1 MSDYE
6 ASKRVARDDLIKK
19 VLQNK
24 TKLSLA
30 QVKKLQKFQQ
40 LLDEDIN
47 EIYRDY

>member
-6 ASKRVARDDLIKK
+6 ASKRVARNELMKK
-19 VLQNK
+19 VYQNK

-30 QVKKLQKFQQ
+30 QVKNLQKFQP

-47 EIYRDY
+47 EIYR